1 MHVPTNTSTATA
13 RTASDKSHL
22 YPADKVPS
30 PPLDTPTAAVPTQ
43 IITFSLK
50 KSITIEDANSFDGT
64 LWKHALDIL
73 ENSTGFRK
81 LYWGRHVEEA
91 GKVQVHV
98 VRDHLNQ
105 HYAFLTSP
113 EWTSLTT
120 LLKPMYPEHS
130 QTESS
135 ESGSSA
141 TTVLHTL
148 LSHFTHNPRTIS
160 SGAPVTGT
168 AIYLTT
174 SRTGWEKTWAL
185 WTTIVPN
192 VKGCLGCTGGWIVE
206 PVDGHDG
213 CYVVYVGWA
222 SIEDHDAYH
231 HTRDFGRKRVVLAL
245 HNVGWRGYGHVRFLG
260 EREKA
265 QGKGVSRL

>member
-1 MHVPTNTSTATA
+1 MHVPTNTSIPTK
-13 RTASDKSHL
+13 ASDKSHL
-22 YPADKVPS
+22 YPAGNVPS
-30 PPLDTPTAAVPTQ
+30 PTLDTPTAGVPTQ
-43 IITFSLK
+43 IITLSLK
-50 KSITIEDANSFDGT
+50 ESITIETPSSPDGK
-64 LWKHALDIL
+64 LWGRALDLL
-73 ENSTGFRK
+73 ESSTGFRK
-81 LYWGRHVEEA
+81 LYWGRHVEEP

-105 HYAFLTSP
+105 HYTFLSSP
-113 EWTSLTT
+113 QWTSLTT
-120 LLKPMYPEHS
+120 LLEPLYPPGS
-130 QTESS
+130 QQTESR
-135 ESGSSA
+135 A
-141 TTVLHTL
+141 TVLHTL

-160 SGAPVTGT
+160 GAPVTGT

-174 SRTGWEKTWAL
+174 SRAGWEKTWAL

-192 VKGCLGCTGGWIVE
+192 VKGCLGCTGGWVVE

-260 EREKA
+260 ERERKA
-265 QGKGVSRL
+265 EGGRETRL

>member
-1 MHVPTNTSTATA
+1 MHVPTDTSALE
-13 RTASDKSHL
+13 RPPSDISHL

-43 IITFSLK
+43 IITLFLRD
-50 KSITIEDANSFDGT
+50 SIEIEDVNSSDGK
-64 LWKHALDIL
+64 LWSRALDLL
-73 ENSTGFRK
+73 ESSPGFRK
-81 LYWGRHVEEA
+81 VYWGRHVEEA

-105 HYAFLTSP
+105 HYAFLASP
-113 EWTSLTT
+113 HWTELITI
-120 LLKPMYPEHS
+120 LNPLYAPEAES
-130 QTESS
+130 QQR
-135 ESGSSA
+135 
-141 TTVLHTL
+141 TTVLHIL
-148 LSHFTHNPRTIS
+148 LSHFTHSPRTI

-174 SRTGWEKTWAL
+174 SRAGWEKTWAL

-213 CYVVYVGWA
+213 CYVVYVGWR

-231 HTRDFGRKRVVLAL
+231 HTKDFGRKRVVLAL

-260 EREKA
+260 QRER
-265 QGKGVSRL
+265 GVEGVREARL